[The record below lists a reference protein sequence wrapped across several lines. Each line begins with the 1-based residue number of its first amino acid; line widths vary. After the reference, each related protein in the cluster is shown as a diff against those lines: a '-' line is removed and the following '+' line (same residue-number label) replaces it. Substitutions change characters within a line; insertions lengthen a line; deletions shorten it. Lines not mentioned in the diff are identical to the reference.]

1 MLKSIES
8 VINELSAKIAR
19 KILELNG
26 KPPAAVLLIGGGSL
40 MPGLSEYIA
49 GNLELP
55 KERVGVKGR
64 EGLKNILGSEDFSGP
79 FSVTPIGIAVNSLKG
94 THLSSYKVY
103 INEKPIN
110 ILAKDKPTVLDAL
123 LYAGKSSAEIFGRPG
138 LAKTFTLNGKL
149 VVAKGQMPKPAIIS
163 MDGKSADINTP
174 VHDGAVIDF
183 TPAQDGKN
191 ASAKVKDY
199 ITDTDK
205 MIIKINGRDFLID
218 PDVKISGRLVPPE
231 EEIPEGASVTIHP
244 KDMILSDIFNLISF
258 KPESMTGK
266 LTMKVNGIDAG
277 FATPI
282 KNNDEIDI
290 FWENI
295 PK

>member
-1 MLKSIES
+1 
-8 VINELSAKIAR
+8 
-19 KILELNG
+19 
-26 KPPAAVLLIGGGSL
+26 
-40 MPGLSEYIA
+40 
-49 GNLELP
+49 
-55 KERVGVKGR
+55 
-64 EGLKNILGSEDFSGP
+64 
-79 FSVTPIGIAVNSLKG
+79 
-94 THLSSYKVY
+94 
-103 INEKPIN
+103 
-110 ILAKDKPTVLDAL
+110 
-123 LYAGKSSAEIFGRPG
+123 
-138 LAKTFTLNGKL
+138 
-149 VVAKGQMPKPAIIS
+149 
-163 MDGKSADINTP
+163 MDGKSADTNTP